1 MEYSTIQYRQ
11 VKDGI
16 GVITLN
22 RPEKRNA
29 INIRMRIEISDC
41 LYELEHSSDINVV
54 IFTGAGSSFSAGFD
68 LDEFNDP
75 AIFDALFETSSK
87 YHRDIW
93 KFPKPTIAA
102 INGAAMGGGFDLA
115 TLCDIR
121 ICSGFAIFGHPE
133 VKFGAPPLYT
143 PLRWIVKDGIARELC
158 LTGRKIDAEE
168 AFRIG
173 LVSEITNNSELLQRA
188 VEIGDTIMEAPS
200 DTIKYI
206 KSYFISNTGKGFEE
220 SFLVE
225 HDKAFQDILL
235 PKARK
240 GFSLRNSRK

>member
-1 MEYSTIQYRQ
+1 MDYSTIQYRQ
-11 VKDGI
+11 AKDGI

-29 INIRMRIEISDC
+29 INIQMRMEISDC
-41 LYELEHSSDINVV
+41 LYELAQSSDINVV
-54 IFTGAGSSFSAGFD
+54 IFTGADRSFSAGFD
-68 LDEFNDP
+68 LDEFKNP
-75 AIFDALFETSSK
+75 AIFDALFESSSK

-121 ICSGFAIFGHPE
+121 ICSDSAAFGHPE

-158 LTGRKIDAEE
+158 LTGRKIDAKEE
-168 AFRIG
+168 LRIG
-173 LVSEITNNSELLQRA
+173 LVSEITNSSDLLQRA
-188 VEIGDTIMEAPS
+188 IEIGDTILEAPS

-206 KSYFISNTGKGFEE
+206 KSYFISNPEKGFEE

-225 HDKAFQDILL
+225 HDKAFQNILL
-235 PKARK
+235 PKAK
-240 GFSLRNSRK
+240 NGFPLRNGRK

>member
-11 VKDGI
+11 AKDGI
-16 GVITLN
+16 AVITLN
-22 RPEKRNA
+22 RTEKRNA
-29 INIRMRIEISDC
+29 INIQMRIEISDC

-54 IFTGAGSSFSAGFD
+54 IFTGAGRSFSAGFD
-68 LDEFNDP
+68 LDEFKNP
-75 AIFDALFETSSK
+75 AVFDALFETSSK

-121 ICSGFAIFGHPE
+121 ICSDSAIFGHPE

-158 LTGRKIDAEE
+158 LTGRKIDAKE
-168 AFRIG
+168 ALRIG
-173 LVSEITNNSELLQRA
+173 LVSEITNRSDLLQRA
-188 VEIGDTIMEAPS
+188 IEIADTILEAPS
-200 DTIKYI
+200 DTIKFI
-206 KSYFISNTGKGFEE
+206 KSYFISNTEKGFEE

-225 HDKAFQDILL
+225 HDKAFQEILL
-235 PKARK
+235 PKAK
-240 GFSLRNSRK
+240 NGFPPRNGRR